1 MNVWRV
7 ELRHRSR
14 MNLMP
19 CICTW
24 SRGHDGL
31 QCVHGQR
38 PLVGCMH
45 ESKHREARIMGHA
58 GVMHGVLKSTV
69 KVWVQEVYRQSLSR
83 VFNQPSPRDE
93 DVDGPP
99 PAPDAALSV

>member
-1 MNVWRV
+1 
-7 ELRHRSR
+7 
-14 MNLMP
+14 
-19 CICTW
+19 
-24 SRGHDGL
+24 
-31 QCVHGQR
+31 
-38 PLVGCMH
+38 
-45 ESKHREARIMGHA
+45 MGHA